1 MPRLRLAIL
10 VAIRVVL
17 NTTHRMIYPFLPAFA
32 RSLGVDLTTISAL
45 VANRSLIGAAT
56 PFLFPFIEPRGRR
69 FGMLLGA
76 GLVSAAMGLVAL
88 WPSLP
93 SLGMA
98 MVLGLVGKTFFDPSM
113 LAYVADHV
121 PYEKRGTATAF
132 AEFAW
137 SLSFILGVPAMG
149 FLIARF
155 TWSAP
160 FAVLSLTI
168 ALACILLAWTVRDSH
183 KPPHHA
189 DGIFGNVHA
198 IFTSAPV
205 LAGLAIGLFASM
217 ANEVINL
224 LFGVWLED
232 SFQLQI
238 AALAGA
244 SAVIGLSELGGEGL
258 VALLA
263 DRIGKARSA
272 GLGIAA
278 NCLAALLL
286 PSIGRTEFGA
296 LAGLFL
302 FYISFEFT
310 IVSQIPLMTEVMP
323 SARATTLSFNLAA
336 HSLGRMGGALL
347 APALYALG
355 FSYVTVASIIF
366 NMLGL
371 GAVWYVSRYHK

>member
-17 NTTHRMIYPFLPAFA
+17 NTSHRMIYPFLPAFA
-32 RSLGVDLTTISAL
+32 RGLGVDLITISTL

-69 FGMLLGA
+69 FGMLIGA

-93 SLGMA
+93 GLGAA
-98 MVLGLVGKTFFDPSM
+98 MVLGLIGKTFFDPSM

-155 TWSAP
+155 TWSTP

-183 KPPHHA
+183 KPSHHA
-189 DGIFGNVHA
+189 DGIFGNVRA
-198 IFTSAPV
+198 IFSSAPV
-205 LAGLAIGLFASM
+205 LAGLSIGLFASM

-263 DRIGKARSA
+263 DQLGKARAA

-286 PSIGRTEFGA
+286 PIIGRTEAGA

-336 HSLGRMGGALL
+336 HSIGRMGGALL
-347 APALYALG
+347 APALYTLG
-355 FSYVTVASIIF
+355 FSSVTTASILI
-366 NMLGL
+366 NLLGL
-371 GAVWYVSRYHK
+371 GAVWYVSRTHK